1 MTTKSSLLIIRKYGK
16 NTDFFIDRFFE
27 IRVIEALEPYDIT
40 RNILTK
46 LENGLIEQY
55 LEDNNLTAEEYD
67 LGLYIIKNPEGNGN
81 RPNST
86 SNVLIK
92 YRGYLPNGAE
102 FDESWNTAAN
112 FNLTGTIE
120 GWRKGIPQ
128 FREGGRGTI
137 LMASYLGYGENSI
150 GIIPSNSVLIFDI
163 DLIAVY

>member
-1 MTTKSSLLIIRKYGK
+1 MRTMNFRFLTIAFFALILASCNKDDSQAQLAADVAI
-16 NTDFFIDRFFE
+16 
-27 IRVIEALEPYDIT
+27 
-40 RNILTK
+40 
-46 LENGLIEQY
+46 IEQY